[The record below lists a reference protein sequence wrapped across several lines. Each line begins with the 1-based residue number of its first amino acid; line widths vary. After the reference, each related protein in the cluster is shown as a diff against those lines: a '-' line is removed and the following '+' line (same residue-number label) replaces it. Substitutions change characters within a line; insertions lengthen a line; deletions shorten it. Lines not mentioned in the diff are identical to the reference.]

1 MIIPRTSVKKIDV
14 KQLNGSPQI
23 EEHRKVRIHK
33 DGEKILQNSSPGRV
47 TDVKIILSVDHQDN
61 ILQRSWQSFP
71 INYSISLRNK
81 WNILTDQQRDILAE

>member
-1 MIIPRTSVKKIDV
+1 MGKKYF
-14 KQLNGSPQI
+14 
-23 EEHRKVRIHK
+23 RIAP
-33 DGEKILQNSSPGRV
+33 LGRV